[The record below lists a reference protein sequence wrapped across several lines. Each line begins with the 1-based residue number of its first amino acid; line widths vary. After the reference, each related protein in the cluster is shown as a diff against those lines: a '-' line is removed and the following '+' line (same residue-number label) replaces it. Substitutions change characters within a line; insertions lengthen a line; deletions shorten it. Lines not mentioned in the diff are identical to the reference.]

1 MTRKINSV
9 IAVALTSIVS
19 ASAFAAPVAT
29 PGTEGFPIFVSTTD
43 AIVATYQGDSAS
55 YSNDLYL
62 MLDTSGNPGNDGN
75 LSNDLFVFNNHATP
89 LGETKDLGSF
99 APGSELMFR
108 LHVNDTGQ
116 DFFTGPAS
124 SNADGQTHARAEQ
137 NWLPNTTLVS
147 FEDLYDTSGNSSV
160 YNDFSFSLTNTV
172 TAMVPEPEAY
182 AMMLAGLGFL
192 GMVIRRRK
200 RDDLSA
206 NPIPSSGFC

>member
-1 MTRKINSV
+1 
-9 IAVALTSIVS
+9 
-19 ASAFAAPVAT
+19 
-29 PGTEGFPIFVSTTD
+29 
-43 AIVATYQGDSAS
+43 
-55 YSNDLYL
+55 
-62 MLDTSGNPGNDGN
+62 
-75 LSNDLFVFNNHATP
+75 
-89 LGETKDLGSF
+89 
-99 APGSELMFR
+99 MFR

-124 SNADGQTHARAEQ
+124 SNADGQTHARTEQ

-160 YNDFSFSLTNTV
+160 YNDLSFSLTNTV

-206 NPIPSSGFC
+206 NRISSSGFC